1 MKRNQKC
8 NVEVGQIVKRTTLRT
23 MGNTPKDLP
32 AEMVV
37 EAVHRQASSFLITG
51 RSRGPVGYTMSFHV
65 MFPKGKAW
73 FTSLRVV
80 DEAAFDEQVE
90 AAEAAKNKPRR
101 GRKAEAKIEQ
111 KRHLYHDASTLATPS
126 FSAKTIPSDER
137 SGKRMVLADFLDD

>member
-8 NVEVGQIVKRTTLRT
+8 NVEVGQIVKRSTLKT

-32 AEMVV
+32 DEMVV
-37 EAVHRQASSFLITG
+37 ESVNRHASSFLITG

-80 DEAAFDEQVE
+80 DEAAFDEQTK

-101 GRKAEAKIEQ
+101 GRKVESKAESKQ
-111 KRHLYHDASTLATPS
+111 YLYHDSSTLATPS

>member
-1 MKRNQKC
+1 MNYFQDCGIDPGHIIKRS
-8 NVEVGQIVKRTTLRT
+8 TLKT
-23 MGNTPKDLP
+23 MGNVPKDLP

-80 DEAAFDEQVE
+80 DEEAFNEQVK
-90 AAEAAKNKPRR
+90 AAEEAKNKPRR
-101 GRKAEAKIEQ
+101 GRKVEAKVES
-111 KRHLYHDASTLATPS
+111 KRFLYHDSSTLATPS
-126 FSAKTIPSDER
+126 FAAKTVPSDER

>member
-1 MKRNQKC
+1 MNYFQDCGIDPGHIIKRS
-8 NVEVGQIVKRTTLRT
+8 TLKT
-23 MGNTPKDLP
+23 MGNVPKDLP

-73 FTSLRVV
+73 FTALRVV
-80 DEAAFDEQVE
+80 DEEAFNEQV
-90 AAEAAKNKPRR
+90 KPRR
-101 GRKAEAKIEQ
+101 GRKVEAKVES
-111 KRHLYHDASTLATPS
+111 KRFLYHDSSTLATPS
-126 FSAKTIPSDER
+126 FAAKTVPSDER